1 MSDGDFALSI
11 GYLQS
16 CWNIK
21 QTDYMS
27 QHNFIFMEAEVS
39 SGRNNLLSIRRAKP
53 IEENN
58 NN

>member
-1 MSDGDFALSI
+1 
-11 GYLQS
+11 
-16 CWNIK
+16 
-21 QTDYMS
+21 MS